1 MFEAGQVIIST
12 AGHDKGELLVVVG
25 VEGNRLLVCDGKQR
39 PLEKPKAKNPK
50 HAEYIGTTIDGQSML
65 TNRKIRQTLN
75 KIANPRG

>member
-1 MFEAGQVIIST
+1 MFEVGQVIISA

-25 VEGNRLLVCDGKQR
+25 FEGNRLLVCDGKQR
-39 PLEKPKAKNPK
+39 PLGKPKTKNPK
-50 HAEYIGTTIDGQSML
+50 HAKYIGTTIDSQLML